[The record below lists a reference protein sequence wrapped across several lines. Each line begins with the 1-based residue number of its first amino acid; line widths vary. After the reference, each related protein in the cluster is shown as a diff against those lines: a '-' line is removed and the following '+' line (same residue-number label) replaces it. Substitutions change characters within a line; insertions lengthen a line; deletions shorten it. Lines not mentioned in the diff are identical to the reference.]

1 MPSPI
6 HPFAIALSIAVAA
19 LPAYAQTAPPARK
32 YPQRTI
38 PTRHYDLQTDV
49 SNELAA
55 EAFVRMDRMYEE
67 YNQRTAA
74 FAKPIDRR
82 FLFMLF
88 ATREEYLAAGA
99 PRESAGVFM
108 AYGGAAQLMAT
119 AYDPDTTWHIIQHEG
134 FHQFAW
140 AQINATMPT
149 WINEGWAEYFGAGLF
164 TGDGYVV
171 GIADPLRVA
180 ALLQR
185 AKTNTLE
192 PFAKF
197 RAIDPS
203 LWTSTISHDRYE
215 QAWSM
220 AHFLLEGDK
229 GKYRPAFDRYMTQI
243 SRGADGEAAWHA
255 SFGPDNGAFEHAWLA
270 YYQSLDAAAHNAPL
284 LEQAAT
290 ATVTSF
296 LARAKA
302 SGIPVASVED
312 LLQKQKAGQLT
323 FKPDPEHWLPAK
335 LLTDRLAAVETP
347 KWTLTWTGPRP
358 EVTARFPDGAVV
370 TSKFT
375 QQNNLWRTT
384 TTLTSPP
391 KNTATSAPTPIPT
404 TPRPTNPARKSP

>member
-1 MPSPI
+1 MPTPSRMQ
-6 HPFAIALSIAVAA
+6 ALGLATLIFCA
-19 LPAYAQTAPPARK
+19 AQTTAPNRT

-38 PTRHYDLQTDV
+38 PTRHYDLQTNV

-88 ATREEYLAAGA
+88 ATREQYLAAGA
-99 PRESAGVFM
+99 PKESAGVFM

-171 GIADPLRVA
+171 GIAAPARIA

-185 AKTNTLE
+185 AKANTLE
-192 PFAKF
+192 AFPNF
-197 RAIDPS
+197 RAIDPYV
-203 LWTSTISHDRYE
+203 WTSTISHDRYD

-220 AHFLLEGDK
+220 AHFLLEGDN
-229 GKYRPAFDRYMTQI
+229 GKYRPAFDRYMQQI
-243 SRGADGEAAWHA
+243 SKGAEGEAAWHA
-255 SFGPDNGAFEHAWLA
+255 SFGPDNGTFERAWLA
-270 YYQSLDAAAHNAPL
+270 YYQSLDVDAHNAPL
-284 LEQAAT
+284 YEQAAT
-290 ATVTSF
+290 ATVASF

-302 SGIPVASVED
+302 SGIPVATVEE

-335 LLTDRLAAVETP
+335 LLTDRLAAVKPP
-347 KWTLTWTGPRP
+347 KWTLTWNGPRP
-358 EVTARFPDGAVV
+358 TVKATFPDGNTT
-370 TSKFT
+370 TSTFI
-375 QQNNLWRTT
+375 QQSTIWRTT
-384 TTLTSPP
+384 TTLTKSP
-391 KNTATSAPTPIPT
+391 TAPIPT
-404 TPRPTNPARKSP
+404 PKSPK